1 MNWFSGKSKQLK
13 EFLLGKGGDDKQPGL
28 LTGLREKFDRM
39 VERVQKSLFGTV
51 GEDGRRAGG
60 AFGDQI
66 QKGKDFL
73 KGLWD
78 RFQETAVK
86 PLSVALFGTV
96 VDGKRSG
103 GLFGNAV
110 QKGKDFMSKLWSD
123 TSKFVVQPM
132 KDALFGKD
140 KSFVDDMGNLVS
152 KREGG
157 IFPMLSKTFKESV
170 VEPLAEGLLGKKGP
184 DGTRQGGALKVMWQS
199 MKDAM
204 APLKETF
211 VGPDGIWTNMKKGLS
226 DTWKDLKVSL
236 FGGKDG
242 EPQKPFMERLGE
254 KISDG
259 IKKVGD
265 WLQNAL
271 KPVTEWIQKGGEWL
285 KTKVFEP
292 FNKWL
297 NDPQTGFM
305 TRMRDGVATFFY
317 GNKNEDGIREGGLF
331 GAVKKG
337 MDRFFYGDPDKGTKG
352 FVERAVEPAK
362 KFVLEE
368 IWQPLK
374 KNVGEMWEGTK
385 TFFKEEVFA
394 PLKGVLDPFVTEA
407 KEQWRLLKDW
417 VKGPLWDSVKGIGA
431 QLNDSMKGVFGKSFT
446 DMMRENVLNPIKE
459 ALGGVRKF
467 LGNTLK
473 AVLKFPV
480 SVLKGASDELAMSQ
494 IRRGVFRGSDEER
507 TRLMS
512 KFGTVEGSVPAG
524 QGSSI
529 GAAQPTVK
537 PGGSVTESSAVA
549 EKEQRSFWQR
559 AKEAFT
565 GKKGAEADAAANTVV
580 TATNAGAPGAASTDG
595 TKAGGSATATTA
607 TAQQTAPGGQRQ
619 TRAEQAAA
627 EASKDGSSVKGSG
640 SKYDPIR
647 LAQATADNTHN
658 IYQFMTKHL
667 WGVGKNVEKIVKH
680 MGIKDGALGGNTDE
694 KRPSGFMGKLRK
706 LITNPISFIK
716 DTIAGA
722 FDYVKGIASR
732 LFNAAKNVIMVP
744 VRLLGKTLST
754 ATKVIT
760 NTVKAI
766 APLAGVLKDALV
778 GTLTAAVKVTAT
790 VFKEGAKA
798 VGTVVSSIAK
808 AIPDVANALASAT
821 VGILK
826 AGGQLALGAA
836 KIAGQLATTIVEIGG
851 KMLVTAAKV
860 AKDVVTGLAKITFD
874 AIGSAFNM
882 ITGRGKGS
890 KMAKLTPVYVV
901 GGYLA
906 GTKGGAK
913 SLGEAQGIAGGGRL
927 LRAAVGAAAGAMTG
941 TGPIGALLGAGLG
954 FFSPELAERISEGQ
968 TSLQQGVKRS
978 KGRMKSTFDAAKA
991 GLKSGWNSLVGAAGE
1006 ARDKMAG
1013 GFEAVK
1019 ERTSKA
1025 RAAVK
1030 EFQWKDRMLQAGEKT
1045 REHLGAVRSG
1055 FSKFSSWLMTLFP
1068 MLVAGIGKLV
1078 SFFTTGKFIG
1088 ALGSLLRGGAGLVGG
1103 AARAAGGALMQ
1114 GGKFLAGKM
1123 GGVKGVGLA
1132 AAAGIG
1138 GTLVKD
1144 WADDNM
1150 EDGLGKSAV
1159 KTGGAMLQYGAM
1171 GATIGSVIPGV
1182 GTAIGAGVGAGV
1194 GAVVEN
1200 WEAIEG
1206 GLQKAAAWLT
1216 ELPDKLAGLFSD
1228 AGQFITDG
1236 IKSFGTGLKD
1246 FFLSGGLIGKMLG
1259 WTPEKTA
1266 QLADD
1271 ASAAF
1276 MGMVDSIK
1284 AMPGKLMDAAKEFIT
1299 GIGDKAAGAVKGAWN
1314 WLTGGDK
1321 VENRAFGGPIGKNGA
1336 LVGELGPELVD
1347 ANGNVISANKFQNP
1361 ALVGQAQ
1368 ERSDSITGILRANAE
1383 NTYYTASLLQS
1394 INAALGGA
1402 PVDKLRSANDASF
1415 DPNANQSAVRDTEK
1429 RGLFATMASA
1439 FGINP
1444 DTGRQVAGIVGGTA
1458 SEVAGHVGEAASNAA
1473 ASLWKGATGAAS
1485 SIMRGDFSGAAESI
1499 AGGFRGAGSAIR
1511 AGASGTMQAIKGA
1524 GSDVGS
1530 VIRGDA
1536 GKNVEMLKSFMA
1548 NNGMTDPK
1556 EQAMFLA
1563 QLDHESGGFRTLSE
1577 NLRYRPSQ
1585 LLKTFPKYFRNIEE
1599 ATAIASGGPEAIAN
1613 RVYGGRMGNKDEGDG
1628 FKYRGRGFIQLTGRD
1643 NYTRAGKDLGL
1654 DLVNNPD
1661 LAAEP
1666 ENAAK
1671 IALWYW
1677 NQRGIGNAARQGDI
1691 EKVTK
1696 LINGGTNGLE
1706 DRRSKF
1712 AKYMNVVGSGT
1723 ALAQSG
1729 AGTPIKTA
1737 MAGGWLSKQFP
1748 TLVGEQQP
1756 EVLGP
1761 DGRIHRSVDAFLTS
1775 PSADVSGLAVNTA
1788 VKEAMK
1794 RSAGGPDAKGASDAM
1809 SKIAAA
1815 AGSLGG
1821 KSDELLT
1828 QMLAVLQQ
1836 IAGNTAPISQLASA
1850 EGSGNSTLN
1859 VDASRSGSN
1868 IFALGQQPKREGPGM
1883 SASMR
1888 RVVSG

>member
-1 MNWFSGKSKQLK
+1 M
-13 EFLLGKGGDDKQPGL
+13 
-28 LTGLREKFDRM
+28 
-39 VERVQKSLFGTV
+39 
-51 GEDGRRAGG
+51 
-60 AFGDQI
+60 
-66 QKGKDFL
+66 
-73 KGLWD
+73 
-78 RFQETAVK
+78 
-86 PLSVALFGTV
+86 
-96 VDGKRSG
+96 
-103 GLFGNAV
+103 
-110 QKGKDFMSKLWSD
+110 
-123 TSKFVVQPM
+123 
-132 KDALFGKD
+132 
-140 KSFVDDMGNLVS
+140 
-152 KREGG
+152 
-157 IFPMLSKTFKESV
+157 
-170 VEPLAEGLLGKKGP
+170 
-184 DGTRQGGALKVMWQS
+184 
-199 MKDAM
+199 
-204 APLKETF
+204 
-211 VGPDGIWTNMKKGLS
+211 
-226 DTWKDLKVSL
+226 
-236 FGGKDG
+236 
-242 EPQKPFMERLGE
+242 
-254 KISDG
+254 
-259 IKKVGD
+259 
-265 WLQNAL
+265 
-271 KPVTEWIQKGGEWL
+271 
-285 KTKVFEP
+285 
-292 FNKWL
+292 
-297 NDPQTGFM
+297 
-305 TRMRDGVATFFY
+305 
-317 GNKNEDGIREGGLF
+317 
-331 GAVKKG
+331 
-337 MDRFFYGDPDKGTKG
+337 
-352 FVERAVEPAK
+352 
-362 KFVLEE
+362 
-368 IWQPLK
+368 
-374 KNVGEMWEGTK
+374 
-385 TFFKEEVFA
+385 
-394 PLKGVLDPFVTEA
+394 
-407 KEQWRLLKDW
+407 
-417 VKGPLWDSVKGIGA
+417 
-431 QLNDSMKGVFGKSFT
+431 
-446 DMMRENVLNPIKE
+446 
-459 ALGGVRKF
+459 
-467 LGNTLK
+467 
-473 AVLKFPV
+473 
-480 SVLKGASDELAMSQ
+480 
-494 IRRGVFRGSDEER
+494 
-507 TRLMS
+507 
-512 KFGTVEGSVPAG
+512 
-524 QGSSI
+524 
-529 GAAQPTVK
+529 
-537 PGGSVTESSAVA
+537 
-549 EKEQRSFWQR
+549 
-559 AKEAFT
+559 
-565 GKKGAEADAAANTVV
+565 
-580 TATNAGAPGAASTDG
+580 
-595 TKAGGSATATTA
+595 
-607 TAQQTAPGGQRQ
+607 
-619 TRAEQAAA
+619 
-627 EASKDGSSVKGSG
+627 KGSG

-722 FDYVKGIASR
+722 FDYVKNIASR
-732 LFNAAKNVIMVP
+732 LFNAAKNVVMIP
-744 VRLLGKTLST
+744 VRLLGKTLSA

-760 NTVKAI
+760 GTVKAI
-766 APLAGVLKDALV
+766 APLADVLKDALV

-790 VFKEGAKA
+790 VFKEGATA
-798 VGTVVSSIAK
+798 VGTVVSSIAE

-836 KIAGQLATTIVEIGG
+836 EIAGQLATTIVEIGG
-851 KMLVTAAKV
+851 KMLVTAAEV

-927 LRAAVGAAAGAMTG
+927 LRAAVGVAAGAMTG

-954 FFSPELAERISEGQ
+954 FFSPELAQRISEGQ

-978 KGRMKSTFDAAKA
+978 KDRMQSTFDAAKA

-1045 REHLGAVRSG
+1045 REHLGAVRTG
-1055 FSKFSSWLMTLFP
+1055 FARFGSWLMGLFP
-1068 MLVAGIGKLV
+1068 LLVTGIGKLV
-1078 SFFTTGKFIG
+1078 SFFTTGKFVG
-1088 ALGSLLRGGAGLVGG
+1088 ALASLLRGGAGLVGG

-1216 ELPDKLAGLFSD
+1216 ELPGKLAGLFSD

-1236 IKSFGTGLKD
+1236 IKSFGAGLKD

-1276 MGMVDSIK
+1276 MDMVDSIK

-1299 GIGDKAAGAVKGAWN
+1299 GIGDKTADAVKGAWN

-1402 PVDKLRSANDASF
+1402 PVDKLRSANDPSF
-1415 DPNANQSAVRDTEK
+1415 DPKANSSAVKDTEK
-1429 RGLFATMASA
+1429 NGLFATLATA
-1439 FGINP
+1439 FGIDP
-1444 DTGRQVAGIVGGTA
+1444 DTGVPEGGNGMMDRLSHIGGIAGDMLKSAGGQAFEAVSTA
-1458 SEVAGHVGEAASNAA
+1458 ARSYGEGFRNAGSA
-1473 ASLWKGATGAAS
+1473 LMK
-1485 SIMRGDFSGAAESI
+1485 GDFSGAGSALMKGVS
-1499 AGGFRGAGSAIR
+1499 GAGSAI
-1511 AGASGTMQAIKGA
+1511 AGGAKAVGTTLSAGVGNVGKAAMGKPTDEVLAAIKSASDQTGVDFGYMMAMAAQESGFNPTIKAKTSSATGLYQFIDSTWKGMVSKYGQKYGITEKDRLNPTAQAIMGA
-1524 GSDVGS
+1524 MYTKDNGSIIKS
-1530 VIRGDA
+1530 VLGREANPTELYMGHFL
-1536 GKNVEMLKSFMA
+1536 GGGGVKSFLK
-1548 NNGMTDPK
+1548 GMQTDPNATPASMQQYAAAAK
-1556 EQAMFLA
+1556 ANTPIFYDKGRPRTFQEIYDLMYKKVGAKSEAYAREYSSQATQLA
-1563 QLDHESGGFRTLSE
+1563 Q
-1577 NLRYRPSQ
+1577 
-1585 LLKTFPKYFRNIEE
+1585 K
-1599 ATAIASGGPEAIAN
+1599 
-1613 RVYGGRMGNKDEGDG
+1613 
-1628 FKYRGRGFIQLTGRD
+1628 
-1643 NYTRAGKDLGL
+1643 
-1654 DLVNNPD
+1654 
-1661 LAAEP
+1661 
-1666 ENAAK
+1666 
-1671 IALWYW
+1671 
-1677 NQRGIGNAARQGDI
+1677 
-1691 EKVTK
+1691 
-1696 LINGGTNGLE
+1696 GGTP
-1706 DRRSKF
+1706 
-1712 AKYMNVVGSGT
+1712 V
-1723 ALAQSG
+1723 
-1729 AGTPIKTA
+1729 KTA